1 MLPTTVIPVKRLALL
16 LLFPLVFVA
25 LGTPGAA
32 DDRAEIRIP
41 HLDGSGTETIV
52 DVHPSIPGIGAF
64 VRSTPDA
71 IPQPGEIILPPS
83 PSATPSSAPTPTP
96 PPY

>member
-1 MLPTTVIPVKRLALL
+1 MKQLAIMLIL

-52 DVHPSIPGIGAF
+52 DVHRSIPGIDAF

-83 PSATPSSAPTPTP
+83 PSATPAPAPTPAP
-96 PPY
+96 PPAH